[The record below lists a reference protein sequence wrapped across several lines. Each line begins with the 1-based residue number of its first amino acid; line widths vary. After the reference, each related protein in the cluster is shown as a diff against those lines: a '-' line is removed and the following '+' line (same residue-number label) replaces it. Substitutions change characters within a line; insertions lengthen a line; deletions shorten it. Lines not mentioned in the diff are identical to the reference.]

1 MHDPIAT
8 SPGQYLVLD
17 LVLRSHAG
25 AQDVLPASLLLLQL
39 LDRLLADHAP
49 IGHDAD
55 LGDPKP
61 AAEPIDY
68 RDERCDIGR
77 VARPQLTTDRS
88 PLCVEHGSDDHL
100 LEIRPMVL
108 AVATLTDRLSPLSL
122 EVDGGRIE
130 EDQLEL
136 SEQVTP
142 SGEESL
148 LDKVLVAAGSKR
160 RLVGL
165 LLA

>member
-1 MHDPIAT
+1 MQT
-8 SPGQYLVLD
+8 
-17 LVLRSHAG
+17 
-25 AQDVLPASLLLLQL
+25 
-39 LDRLLADHAP
+39 LADP
-49 IGHDAD
+49 E
-55 LGDPKP
+55 P

-68 RDERCDIGR
+68 RDERRDIGR

-88 PLCVEHGSDDHL
+88 PLTVEHGPDDHL

-142 SGEESL
+142 VG
-148 LDKVLVAAGSKR
+148 R
-160 RLVGL
+160 RVPPR
-165 LLA
+165 

>member
-1 MHDPIAT
+1 
-8 SPGQYLVLD
+8 
-17 LVLRSHAG
+17 
-25 AQDVLPASLLLLQL
+25 
-39 LDRLLADHAP
+39 
-49 IGHDAD
+49 
-55 LGDPKP
+55 
-61 AAEPIDY
+61 
-68 RDERCDIGR
+68 
-77 VARPQLTTDRS
+77 
-88 PLCVEHGSDDHL
+88 
-100 LEIRPMVL
+100 MVL

-148 LDKVLVAAGSKR
+148 LDEVLVARRSKR

-165 LLA
+165 LLAWQVVAEPAHRPVEVV

>member
-8 SPGQYLVLD
+8 SPGQDLVLD
-17 LVLRSHAG
+17 LVLRSHPS

-55 LGDPKP
+55 LGDPEP

-68 RDERCDIGR
+68 RDERRDIGR

-88 PLCVEHGSDDHL
+88 PLTVEHGPNDHL

-108 AVATLTDRLSPLSL
+108 AVATLTDRLSPFSL

-130 EDQLEL
+130 ED
-136 SEQVTP
+136 
-142 SGEESL
+142 
-148 LDKVLVAAGSKR
+148 
-160 RLVGL
+160 
-165 LLA
+165 

>member
-1 MHDPIAT
+1 MY
-8 SPGQYLVLD
+8 S
-17 LVLRSHAG
+17 
-25 AQDVLPASLLLLQL
+25 PASLLLLQL

-55 LGDPKP
+55 LGDPEP

-68 RDERCDIGR
+68 RDERRDIGR

-88 PLCVEHGSDDHL
+88 PLTVEHGPDDHL

-130 EDQLEL
+130 EDELEL

-148 LDKVLVAAGSKR
+148 LDQVLVAARSKR

-165 LLA
+165 LLAWQVVAEPAHRPVEAV